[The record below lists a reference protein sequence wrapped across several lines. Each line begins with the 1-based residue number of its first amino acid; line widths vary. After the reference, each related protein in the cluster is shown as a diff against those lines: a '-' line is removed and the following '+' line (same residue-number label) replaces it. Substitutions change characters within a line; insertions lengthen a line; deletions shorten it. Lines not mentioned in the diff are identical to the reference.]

1 MCMHKEKEETDVCAE
16 REWGGGTV
24 KHRANAGGDKKCVRE
39 DE

>member
-16 REWGGGTV
+16 REGGTV